1 MKADRMVRWR
11 LLSFQAA
18 ALTAL
23 AVLILK
29 LWSLQVVSSEDY
41 QAAADSNRFRLVPV
55 DAPRGII
62 YDRYGEL
69 LVRNVP
75 SFAVSIV
82 PAGLP
87 EVPSE
92 RQRVLERVGELLDLP
107 VEGDDG
113 IEQRLAERT
122 ISPYAS
128 VRIASKVDRQVA
140 FIVEEESLG
149 LPGVA
154 MEIEPLREYLYGPL
168 TAHILGYVGM
178 IPSQQIEDYASSGY
192 DPNDRVGLTGIEL
205 TQETALRG
213 VKGSKHVEVDAF
225 ERQEAVIA
233 LEEALQGNNVHL
245 TLDLDLQAVTEEALR
260 EGMRVAG
267 SEVGVAIAMDPRD
280 GQVLSVV
287 SLPSY
292 DANLF
297 SGGISHEDYALL
309 SGDRHRPLV
318 NHAISGLYPPGS
330 TFKIVPALAS
340 LEEGVVDRNTTVT
353 CHGTLLLP
361 NKFFPDDPEQ
371 AQTFYCW
378 LERGHGSLN
387 VVGALQHSCDIYFY
401 TVAGGYKDFAGLGI
415 ERLAH
420 YCEVFG
426 FGAPTGVELSGE
438 AAGLVPDDRWKR
450 QTYGE
455 NWVTGDTYNAAIGQG
470 YVLATPLQV
479 LNATVAV
486 ANGGTLYRPQLVYEV
501 TDDQGSPVR
510 SFEPAPIWDL
520 EADAEH
526 VELVRQGMRE
536 AVTAGTAWLLNLPE
550 VPVAGK
556 TGTAEYPGVDEE
568 GNLLLDEEGNL
579 PTHAWFT
586 AFAPYEQ
593 PEIALVVFL
602 EGGGEGSQTAVPV
615 AGQILRHYFGIP
627 KPLPEEGE
635 SEAGA
640 E

>member
-1 MKADRMVRWR
+1 MKADRTVRWR
-11 LLSFQAA
+11 LLSFQAV

-23 AVLILK
+23 AILVLK

-62 YDRYGEL
+62 YDRYGEM

-87 EVPSE
+87 EEPSE
-92 RQRVLERVGELLDLP
+92 RQRVLERVGELLDMP
-107 VEGDDG
+107 VEGEEG

-122 ISPYAS
+122 ISPFAS

-140 FIVEEESLG
+140 FIVEEESLS

-154 MEIEPLREYLYGPL
+154 MEIEPLRQYLYGPL
-168 TAHILGYVGM
+168 TSHILGYVGM
-178 IPSQQIEDYASSGY
+178 IPSQQIDDYASAGY

-233 LEEALQGNNVHL
+233 LEEPLQGQNVHL
-245 TLDLDLQAVTEEALR
+245 TLDLDLQAATEEALR
-260 EGMRVAG
+260 EGMRMAG
-267 SEVGVAIAMDPRD
+267 SQVGVAIAMDPRD
-280 GQVLSVV
+280 GQVLSMV

-292 DANLF
+292 DANMF
-297 SGGISHEDYALL
+297 SGGISHQDYAML

-330 TFKIVPALAS
+330 TYKIVPALAA
-340 LEEGVVDRNTTVT
+340 LEEGVVDKNTTVT

-371 AQTFYCW
+371 AQTFFCW
-378 LERGHGSLN
+378 LDRGHGSQN

-401 TVAGGYKDFAGLGI
+401 TVAGGYKDFSGLGS

-420 YCEVFG
+420 YSEVFG

-438 AAGLVPDDRWKR
+438 AEGLVPDDRWKR

-501 TDDQGSPVR
+501 TDGQGSPVR

-526 VELVRQGMRE
+526 IEYVREGMRE
-536 AVTAGTAWLLNLPE
+536 VVTGGTAWLLSLPE

-615 AGQILRHYFGIP
+615 AGQILRHYFGIAE
-627 KPLPEEGE
+627 PLPEEGE